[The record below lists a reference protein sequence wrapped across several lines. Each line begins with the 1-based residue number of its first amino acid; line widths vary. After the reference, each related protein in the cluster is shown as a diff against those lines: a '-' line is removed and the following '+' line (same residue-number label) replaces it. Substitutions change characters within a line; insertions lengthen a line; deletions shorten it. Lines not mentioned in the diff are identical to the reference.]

1 MSNVTRIY
9 KDGEVQQIEKTQLK
23 RFLELG
29 WTESYD
35 GSIKTKKESPA
46 KKETRKKVSA
56 SAQVIS
62 NKPEDEEEEWDIFS
76 GEDWADSVESVSAP
90 EGERLSDLDSKP
102 KEEK

>member
-35 GSIKTKKESPA
+35 GSIRLKKSHQQ
-46 KKETRKKVSA
+46 RKKLL
-56 SAQVIS
+56 
-62 NKPEDEEEEWDIFS
+62 K
-76 GEDWADSVESVSAP
+76 
-90 EGERLSDLDSKP
+90 K
-102 KEEK
+102 

>member
-46 KKETRKKVSA
+46 KKETVKKIVSA

-62 NKPEDEEEEWDIFS
+62 NKPEEAEEEVDLSEDNWTFS
-76 GEDWADSVESVSAP
+76 DADF
-90 EGERLSDLDSKP
+90 DKP

>member
-29 WTESYD
+29 WSETND
-35 GSIKTKKESPA
+35 GSNKTKIKSPA

-56 SAQVIS
+56 TAQVTSI
-62 NKPEDEEEEWDIFS
+62 KPEDEEEEWDIFS

-102 KEEK
+102 EEEK